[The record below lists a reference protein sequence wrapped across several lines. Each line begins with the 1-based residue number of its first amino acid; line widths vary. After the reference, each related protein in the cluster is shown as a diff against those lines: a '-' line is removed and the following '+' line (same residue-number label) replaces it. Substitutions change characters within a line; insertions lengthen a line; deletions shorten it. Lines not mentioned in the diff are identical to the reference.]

1 MTSVDFAA
9 AQQRVVERHRL
20 RVAEEKTRFQSQR
33 NLQASNA
40 LTRLPFPLDDLGQR
54 GLQAWEAIKG
64 REGTR
69 PAYRVGQ
76 IDAELL
82 DEELLELLRI
92 QVGEG
97 LKFFD
102 VYFTVPAATSN

>member
-9 AQQRVVERHRL
+9 AQKRVVERRRL
-20 RVAEEKTRFQSQR
+20 RAAEKKARFQSQR
-33 NLQASNA
+33 NLHASNA
-40 LTRLPFPLDDLGQR
+40 LNRLPFPLDGLGQR

-82 DEELLELLRI
+82 DEELLELLKS
-92 QVGEG
+92 QFGEG
-97 LKFFD
+97 LKFFG
-102 VYFTVPAATSN
+102 VYFIVPAAMSI